1 MYNLLVSGNPEAWQ
15 GEPWQIEFSRCVRE
29 YTDNAITERFGSLD
43 DAAVSE
49 LKRLPS
55 IFAYEAV
62 NKQNPKFGMI
72 RDVAKRQGQ
81 VRIEYEI
88 LPLDPFLT
96 AADLG

>member
-49 LKRLPS
+49 LSDCHRSSPMRLS
-55 IFAYEAV
+55 T
-62 NKQNPKFGMI
+62 N
-72 RDVAKRQGQ
+72 
-81 VRIEYEI
+81 RIQSS
-88 LPLDPFLT
+88 
-96 AADLG
+96 G